1 MSQPIRKVVIV
12 GGGTAGWMA
21 AALLSRLAS
30 NLDIRLIE
38 SDEIGTIGVGEA
50 TIPAIKTF
58 NRLVGIDEDAFMKAT
73 QASFKLGIEFRG
85 WNGDGSTYMHGFGK
99 IGQELG
105 WIRTHHY
112 WLKMRGTGRV
122 SDNLADYSINTA
134 AAYAGR
140 FMRSRPD
147 MPESPLRD
155 IAYAYHFDAGLFARF
170 LRGEA
175 EGRGVKRTEG
185 RIIDVAQR
193 SHDGFIDAVV
203 LESGERI
210 EGELFI
216 DCSGLRGL
224 LIEQTLKTGYEDW
237 THLLPCDR
245 AVAVPCE
252 PTPDFVPY
260 TKATARSAG
269 WQWRIPLQHRIGN
282 GYVFSSVHIGEDE
295 ATATLLANLDGK
307 PLADPR
313 VIRFTTGRR
322 KKTWN
327 RNVVAIGLSGGFLEP
342 LESTSI
348 HLIQSHLLRLL
359 SLFPDTRFD
368 QRTIDEF
375 NTQSEFEF
383 SRIRD
388 FIIAHYYLNSRDEPL
403 WRACREIALPE
414 ALRRKLDNFA
424 ASGRVFKDGEEL
436 FAEESWIQVLI
447 GQGLIPET
455 YDPFV
460 DLQPEVRI
468 VNYLNDVARV
478 ITKCTGIMPSHS
490 DYVAGQVAAGR
501 M

>member
-58 NRLVGIDEDAFMKAT
+58 NRLAGIDEDAFMKAT

-175 EGRGVKRTEG
+175 EGRGIRRTEG
-185 RIIDVAQR
+185 KIVDVLQR
-193 SHDGFIDAVV
+193 SHDGFIGAVV

-210 EGELFI
+210 
-216 DCSGLRGL
+216 
-224 LIEQTLKTGYEDW
+224 
-237 THLLPCDR
+237 
-245 AVAVPCE
+245 
-252 PTPDFVPY
+252 
-260 TKATARSAG
+260 
-269 WQWRIPLQHRIGN
+269 
-282 GYVFSSVHIGEDE
+282 
-295 ATATLLANLDGK
+295 DG
-307 PLADPR
+307 
-313 VIRFTTGRR
+313 
-322 KKTWN
+322 
-327 RNVVAIGLSGGFLEP
+327 
-342 LESTSI
+342 
-348 HLIQSHLLRLL
+348 
-359 SLFPDTRFD
+359 
-368 QRTIDEF
+368 
-375 NTQSEFEF
+375 
-383 SRIRD
+383 
-388 FIIAHYYLNSRDEPL
+388 
-403 WRACREIALPE
+403 
-414 ALRRKLDNFA
+414 
-424 ASGRVFKDGEEL
+424 
-436 FAEESWIQVLI
+436 
-447 GQGLIPET
+447 
-455 YDPFV
+455 
-460 DLQPEVRI
+460 
-468 VNYLNDVARV
+468 
-478 ITKCTGIMPSHS
+478 
-490 DYVAGQVAAGR
+490 
-501 M
+501 